1 MVFPAPYLIEVRAV
15 FSPDFGWLQ
24 AVSPIHRSEQR
35 QIARTLAKR
44 GHAPAVRILANNRF
58 SLTLVIAGERP
69 IGSLGDTSPAVAVA
83 GNERVDVT
91 RELAAVPTAGILL
104 TSRYARDRR
113 MRRIAPVSVIPA
125 VVAVSV

>member
-1 MVFPAPYLIEVRAV
+1 M
-15 FSPDFGWLQ
+15 GWLQ

-69 IGSLGDTSPAVAVA
+69 IGSLGDTSAAAVA

-91 RELAAVPTAGILL
+91 RELGAVPTAGILL